1 MYMYI
6 FDINPI
12 YILSNM
18 AISCYSCIFYAIFE
32 VVYFFNFSTQD
43 ISHPG
48 IDGVEQIVIGATPPK
63 KTKNK
68 TNQPWLEFLLTTIQM
83 GRSIKYSI

>member
-1 MYMYI
+1 MHAYKYMYI
-6 FDINPI
+6 YIYDINPI
-12 YILSNM
+12 YILSNL

-32 VVYFFNFSTQD
+32 VVYFFNFGTQD

-63 KTKNK
+63 KKKK
-68 TNQPWLEFLLTTIQM
+68 TTNHGWSFC
-83 GRSIKYSI
+83 